1 MQLAVFA
8 SVCLL
13 ATCCVNLPIC
23 LPVRREV
30 VRWLKGWD
38 PCVFGT
44 AAPAQLAQQARGFGS
59 RFQRPQ
65 HRQQQEQQQQQ
76 QFGAGGG
83 GGQADPLGRPEHKII
98 LIAGP
103 PGLCVP
109 VCLAACLPAV
119 AASLCQRPRLLQPSA
134 AGVGLGV
141 SRSAAPHTPLNS
153 PLLLLRLRLL
163 RPAGLGKTTLA
174 HVCAAHCGYR
184 PVEINAS
191 DDRSGGCLQAKVL
204 DAVEMQVGGRVCGWV
219 GV

>member
-1 MQLAVFA
+1 MANRPD
-8 SVCLL
+8 LL
-13 ATCCVNLPIC
+13 IQPAHPPAC
-23 LPVRREV
+23 LPACREV

-65 HRQQQEQQQQQ
+65 HRQQQQEQQQ
-76 QFGAGGG
+76 QFGAGGGG

-103 PGLCVP
+103 PGMHVCVSCSRP
-109 VCLAACLPAV
+109 PAACLEP
-119 AASLCQRPRLLQPSA
+119 A
-134 AGVGLGV
+134 AGG
-141 SRSAAPHTPLNS
+141 AATHCRRDAAVPEPADPS
-153 PLLLLRLRLL
+153 PPAPAAHAC
-163 RPAGLGKTTLA
+163 PAGLGKTTLA

-204 DAVEMQVGGRVCGWV
+204 DAVEMQVGGCVVCV
-219 GV
+219 GRGVLQQLQQYF